1 MAILH
6 QTMGGDT
13 ILIVAV
19 QSRRPQR
26 SLSSAKP
33 PTTWK
38 VDNRLSISEASWG
51 EMDRVNRN
59 PVWTKTAELVR
70 CFLQLSASVLLT
82 LPFRL
87 HRSGLPRGTGNYMCH
102 EPVSRNPL
110 SQSGKG
116 DTRLLFVGF
125 FFMCVC
131 AFQHHSQNYK
141 FVFKV
146 VVEAQASIYETD
158 FSYRKALCKMQCVN
172 QILLNPS
179 DD

>member
-1 MAILH
+1 MFP
-6 QTMGGDT
+6 
-13 ILIVAV
+13 AV
-19 QSRRPQR
+19 
-26 SLSSAKP
+26 
-33 PTTWK
+33 
-38 VDNRLSISEASWG
+38 
-51 EMDRVNRN
+51 
-59 PVWTKTAELVR
+59 
-70 CFLQLSASVLLT
+70 SASVLLT

-102 EPVSRNPL
+102 EPVIRNPL

-116 DTRLLFVGF
+116 DTRLLFGF
-125 FFMCVC
+125 FLC

-179 DD
+179 ED